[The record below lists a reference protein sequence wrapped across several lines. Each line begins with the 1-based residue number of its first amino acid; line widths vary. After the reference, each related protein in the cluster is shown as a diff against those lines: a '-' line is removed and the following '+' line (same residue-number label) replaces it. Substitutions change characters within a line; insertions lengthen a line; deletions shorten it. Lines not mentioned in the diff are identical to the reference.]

1 MALWSNTDAN
11 TSVPKFAP
19 SLVSLENTQDNSNLL
34 FSNTTAD
41 AFVTG
46 ETIGVFGVDTNEQ
59 QATTTSK
66 GGHAGWVLRTTGS
79 GGRSGRVHV
88 ETLVAMGSM
97 SSDAED
103 VVYPDYRITI
113 TTQPQAANNAA
124 AGSVTFDVTAA
135 TVPTGGTL
143 SYQWYVDENGS
154 GTMVSLSG
162 ETAATLELDNIATD
176 NLYRVVVSVT
186 GGADVTSSNAALTID
201 A

>member
-34 FSNTTAD
+34 FGNTTAD

-59 QATTTSK
+59 QATSNNA
-66 GGHAGWVLRTTGS
+66 GGHAGWVLRTEGS
-79 GGRSGRVHV
+79 GGRAGRIHT
-88 ETLVAMGSM
+88 ETLVAMGSLT
-97 SSDAED
+97 SDAED
-103 VVYPDYRITI
+103 VVYPDYSITI
-113 TTQPQAANNAA
+113 TSQPQAANNAA
-124 AGSVTFDVTAA
+124 AGSVTFDVTAL
-135 TVPTGGTL
+135 TVPSGGTL
-143 SYQWYVDENGS
+143 SYQWSVDENES
-154 GTMVSLSG
+154 GTMVELTG
-162 ETAATLELDNIATD
+162 ETAATLSLDNIATD

-186 GGADVTSSNAALTID
+186 GGNDVTSSNAALTID

>member
-34 FSNTTAD
+34 FGNTTAD

-59 QATTTSK
+59 QATSNNA
-66 GGHAGWVLRTTGS
+66 GGHAGWVLRTEGS
-79 GGRSGRVHV
+79 GGRSGRIHT

-103 VVYPDYRITI
+103 VVYPDYTISITS
-113 TTQPQAANNAA
+113 QPQAANNAA
-124 AGSVTFDVTAA
+124 AGSVTFDVTAE

-143 SYQWYVDENGS
+143 SYQWSVDENGS
-154 GTMVSLSG
+154 GTMVALTG
-162 ETAATLELDNIATD
+162 ETAATLSLDNIATA

-186 GGADVTSSNAALTID
+186 GGNDVTSANAALTID

>member
-34 FSNTTAD
+34 FGNTTAD

-46 ETIGVFGVDTNEQ
+46 ETIGVYGVDTNEQ
-59 QATTTSK
+59 QATSNNA
-66 GGHAGWVLRTTGS
+66 GGHAGWVLRTEGS
-79 GGRSGRVHV
+79 GGRAGRIHT

-103 VVYPDYRITI
+103 VVYPDYTISITS
-113 TTQPQAANNAA
+113 QPQAANNAA
-124 AGSVTFDVTAA
+124 AGSVTFEVSAV
-135 TVPTGGTL
+135 TVPSGGTL
-143 SYQWYVDENGS
+143 SYQWSVDENES
-154 GTMVSLSG
+154 GTMVALSG
-162 ETAATLELDNIATD
+162 ETAATLSLDNIATA

-186 GGADVTSSNAALTID
+186 GGNDVTSANAALTID

>member
-113 TTQPQAANNAA
+113 TSQPQAANNAA

-154 GTMVSLSG
+154 GTMASLSG

>member
-34 FSNTTAD
+34 FGNTTAD

-59 QATTTSK
+59 QATSNNA
-66 GGHAGWVLRTTGS
+66 GGHAGWVLRTEGS
-79 GGRSGRVHV
+79 GGRAGRIHT

-103 VVYPDYRITI
+103 VVYPDYTISITS
-113 TTQPQAANNAA
+113 QPQAANNAA
-124 AGSVTFDVTAA
+124 AGSVTFEVSAV
-135 TVPTGGTL
+135 TVPAGGSL
-143 SYQWYVDENGS
+143 SYQWSVDENGS
-154 GTMVSLSG
+154 ETMVELTG
-162 ETAATLELDNIATD
+162 ETAATLSLDNIATD

-186 GGADVTSSNAALTID
+186 GGNDVTSSNAALTID

>member
-34 FSNTTAD
+34 FGNTTAD

-59 QATTTSK
+59 QATSNNA
-66 GGHAGWVLRTTGS
+66 GGHAGWVLRTEGS
-79 GGRSGRVHV
+79 GGRAGRIHT
-88 ETLVAMGSM
+88 ETLVAMGSLT
-97 SSDAED
+97 SDAED
-103 VVYPDYRITI
+103 VVYPDYSITI
-113 TTQPQAANNAA
+113 TSQPQAANNAA
-124 AGSVTFDVTAA
+124 AGSVTFEVSAV
-135 TVPTGGTL
+135 TVPSGGTL
-143 SYQWYVDENGS
+143 SYQWSVDENES
-154 GTMVSLSG
+154 GTMVELTG
-162 ETAATLELDNIATD
+162 ETAATLELDNIATA

-186 GGADVTSSNAALTID
+186 GGNDVTSSNAALTID